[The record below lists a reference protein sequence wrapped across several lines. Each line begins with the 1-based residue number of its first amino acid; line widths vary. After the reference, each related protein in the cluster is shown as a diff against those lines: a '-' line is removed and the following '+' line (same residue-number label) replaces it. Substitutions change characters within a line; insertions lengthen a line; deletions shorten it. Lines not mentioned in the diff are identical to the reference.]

1 MGTSSVCL
9 CVCVCVCV
17 CERESGSSRRST
29 DTIEAGVKCNR
40 IADARL
46 EGKCESRIQV
56 HKLLGF
62 CKEKTITGSKS
73 RGI

>member
-1 MGTSSVCL
+1 M
-9 CVCVCVCV
+9 CV
-17 CERESGSSRRST
+17 CERERLIEESRST
-29 DTIEAGVKCNR
+29 DTIEAGGVKCNR

-46 EGKCESRIQV
+46 EGKCESLRIQV